1 MKASGFTDAQKKF
14 SLKQGDDGGGGG
26 DLPAG
31 GSQPGD
37 LLQLEEEVCRSVA
50 DGDAAVEASREAP
63 KRLVAALSLD
73 MEMHQGSARPWPK
86 AT

>member
-37 LLQLEEEVCRSVA
+37 LLQLEEVDVPICCRRRC
-50 DGDAAVEASREAP
+50 G
-63 KRLVAALSLD
+63 
-73 MEMHQGSARPWPK
+73 G
-86 AT
+86 